1 MNHLDNI
8 KKLINNKNIGIP
20 TLFYCSNYNKNNID
34 YDMNNTNLI
43 TENNNNIIDEKAYS
57 KIVTNNTKK
66 STLKSDKKNKNKK
79 TKKKKNKSKYYGI

>member
-79 TKKKKNKSKYYGI
+79 TKK